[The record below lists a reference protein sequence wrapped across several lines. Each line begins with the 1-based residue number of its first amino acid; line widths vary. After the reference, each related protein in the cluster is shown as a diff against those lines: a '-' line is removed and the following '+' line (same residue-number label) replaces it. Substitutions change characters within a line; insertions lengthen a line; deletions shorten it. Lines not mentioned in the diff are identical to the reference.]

1 MKLQTPK
8 GTSDYIGERAKKLNR
23 IIRAFQDSFEL
34 FGFNPIKTPTFE
46 YSSILKGKYG
56 AEEKLIYEFK
66 DKGNRELALR
76 YDLTVP
82 LARVVGTNQLSLPA
96 KLYNMGSVFR
106 YDRPQK
112 GRTREFMQADI
123 DIIGSNSISCDVEL
137 IACMNNGFNSL
148 GLKPTFRINNRS
160 LMNQIFEQINIPKSK
175 YAEVL
180 RAIDKL
186 DKIGE
191 NGLKK
196 ELESIGVPI
205 SKLIKI
211 ISINGNSKKVQ
222 SELNKLDINIDY
234 SELNSLFEKI
244 YKIQLNTANLK
255 LDLSLA
261 RGLDYYTGNVYE
273 IDIGEEMSVG
283 GGGRY
288 SRLINDITGKDLN
301 GIGISV
307 GITRLLDMTSL
318 TKSKNK
324 DLFIISIDSDI
335 SKIITGLR
343 KEGITCS
350 YDLNSR
356 NLASSLKYANKQEF
370 ENVIIVGKREVLNK
384 KYVLRNMKNGK
395 EENLTIKQIISKFK

>member
-1 MKLQTPK
+1 MRLQTPK

-46 YSSILKGKYG
+46 YASILKGKYG
-56 AEEKLIYEFK
+56 ADEKLIYEFK

-82 LARVVGTNQLSLPA
+82 LARVVGSNQFSLPA
-96 KLYNMGSVFR
+96 KLYSIGSVFR

-123 DIIGSNSISCDVEL
+123 DIIGSTSISCDVEL

-148 GLKPTFRINNRS
+148 GLKPTFRINNRN
-160 LMNQIFEQINIPKSK
+160 LMNQIFEQINISESK

-186 DKIGE
+186 DKIGVTSLE
-191 NGLKK
+191 K
-196 ELESIGVPI
+196 ELKSIGIPT

-211 ISINGNSKKVQ
+211 ILIKGNSKSVSSK
-222 SELNKLDINIDY
+222 LNKLDITIDF
-234 SELNSLFEKI
+234 SELDSLFEQI
-244 YKIQLNTANLK
+244 YKIQLNPAKLK
-255 LDLSLA
+255 IDLSLA

-273 IDIGEEMSVG
+273 IDIGEELSVG

-288 SRLINDITGKDLN
+288 SRLINDLTGKDLN

-307 GITRLLDMTSL
+307 GITRLLDLVSL
-318 TKSKNK
+318 TNSDKNE
-324 DLFIISIDSDI
+324 LFIISIDSDI
-335 SKIITGLR
+335 SKIITEIR

-356 NLASSLKYANKQEF
+356 SLNSSLKYADKQDF
-370 ENVIIVGKREVLNK
+370 DNVIIIGKREVSNQ

>member
-1 MKLQTPK
+1 
-8 GTSDYIGERAKKLNR
+8 
-23 IIRAFQDSFEL
+23 
-34 FGFNPIKTPTFE
+34 
-46 YSSILKGKYG
+46 LKGKYG
-56 AEEKLIYEFK
+56 TEEKLIYEFK

-96 KLYNMGSVFR
+96 KLYNIGSVFR

-160 LMNQIFEQINIPKSK
+160 LMNQIFEQINIPESK

-180 RAIDKL
+180 RVIDKL

-191 NGLKK
+191 DGLKK
-196 ELESIGVPI
+196 ELELIGVPI

-222 SELNKLDINIDY
+222 SELNKFEINIDF
-234 SELNSLFEKI
+234 SELDSLFEQI
-244 YKIQLNTANLK
+244 YKIQLNVANLK

-288 SRLINDITGKDLN
+288 SRLINDLTGKDLN

-318 TKSKNK
+318 TKSKKK
-324 DLFIISIDSDI
+324 DLFVISIDSDI
-335 SKIITGLR
+335 SKIITRLR
-343 KEGITCS
+343 KEGINCS

-370 ENVIIVGKREVLNK
+370 ENVIIVGKREVLVK
-384 KYVLRNMKNGK
+384 KYVLKNIKNGK